1 MSYVICADCS
11 NHQIF
16 ARLVDL
22 PTVSM
27 LESGEKGS
35 IAPGMHKT
43 VTIVLE
49 EIQVGCQVGG
59 IIFSAEENGA
69 YIEQALRLR
78 PELS

>member
-1 MSYVICADCS
+1 
-11 NHQIF
+11 
-16 ARLVDL
+16 
-22 PTVSM
+22 M

-69 YIEQALRLR
+69 YIE
-78 PELS
+78 

>member
-1 MSYVICADCS
+1 MSDVICADCP
-11 NHQIF
+11 NQQIF

-69 YIEQALRLR
+69 YIE
-78 PELS
+78 